1 MYCFYFMLTNYS
13 CRYPEICDYD
23 HDMYVMKNVDMLRI
37 YISQVSIRSAENRYI
52 YKVQHYE
59 CSG

>member
-1 MYCFYFMLTNYS
+1 MYCLYFMLTNNTFKYH
-13 CRYPEICDYD
+13 EIHEYD
-23 HDMYVMKNVDMLRI
+23 HDIYIMKYVDMLRI